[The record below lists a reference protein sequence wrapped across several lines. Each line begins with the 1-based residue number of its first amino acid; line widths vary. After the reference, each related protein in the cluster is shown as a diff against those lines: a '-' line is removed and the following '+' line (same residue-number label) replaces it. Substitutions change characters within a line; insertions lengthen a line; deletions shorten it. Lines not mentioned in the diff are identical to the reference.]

1 MEERLSSSMAVFFDE
16 TRIVKGHCRT
26 NSRMPAHPLSLT
38 RLRPFT
44 PSAKASGFQFILDV
58 SALKIAKTRRET
70 MRQRSQHAAASH
82 QPSTQTVKDELLS
95 CDISKGVRLV
105 EGMI

>member
-1 MEERLSSSMAVFFDE
+1 MAVFFDD

-26 NSRMPAHPLSLT
+26 NSRMPARPLSLT

-70 MRQRSQHAAASH
+70 MRQRSHPPRPA
-82 QPSTQTVKDELLS
+82 
-95 CDISKGVRLV
+95 ISLAHKRLRTNCSAV
-105 EGMI
+105 I